1 MILIFQKQR
10 YNIMIFII
18 KLVLNDVVE
27 DFQKEEDQMM
37 IGGVGIQELRCVES
51 LKK

>member
-10 YNIMIFII
+10 YNIMIIII

-37 IGGVGIQELRCVES
+37 IGRVGIQELRCVES